1 MINNITHKE
10 LVSILMQIHDE
21 LHSRFFQHWIRVA
34 INKLNSYED
43 AANDAK
49 KELGFYKTSFEAI
62 QKNKKAQARWSRK
75 THGNSFIKKFLSFCK
90 NESQKHIEL
99 EKSVEYYKQL
109 SEKLSNELK
118 ATQKND

>member
-1 MINNITHKE
+1 MIKNITHEE

-21 LHSRFFQHWIRVA
+21 LPSRFFQHWMRVT
-34 INKLNSYED
+34 INKLNYYED
-43 AANDAK
+43 TANNAK
-49 KELGFYKTSFEAI
+49 KELGFYKSSFEAI
-62 QKNKKAQARWSRK
+62 QKNKKASAKWSRE

-99 EKSVEYYKQL
+99 EKSVQYYKQL

-118 ATQKND
+118 ATQNHD